1 MNSCSFTLDSDVKDI
16 APTVGFEPHEFQYNG
31 VQLVLND
38 LGGSARVR
46 DIWKHYLAESY
57 GFVFVI
63 DASNRNRI
71 YECSKAF
78 SAFIESDKVTNKPVL
93 M

>member
-1 MNSCSFTLDSDVKDI
+1 
-16 APTVGFEPHEFQYNG
+16 VGFEPHEFQYGG
-31 VQLVLND
+31 VQLVVND

-46 DIWKHYLAESY
+46 DIWRHYLAESF

-78 SAFIESDKVTNKPVL
+78 SALLESDKVTSKPIL